1 MKQLNL
7 SWPAKG
13 AAVLTLLAVAAMLAE
28 AQDTSNQ
35 KDAPVSAVQARP
47 SWEYARLVLN
57 DSVAAW
63 QAGET
68 NVDPEAL
75 RLEALYRRLGGTFRP
90 NLTNLLNLVGRDG
103 WELVS
108 TDETVWTFKRH
119 RQ

>member
-28 AQDTSNQ
+28 AQNTSNQ

-75 RLEALYRRLGGTFRP
+75 RLEPLYRRLGGTFRP

-108 TDETVWTFKRH
+108 TDETVWTFKRQ